1 MSPKQK
7 QTLEAIVRDYGARPT
22 RRNTVQKL
30 RLWTLLG
37 RNGDVDVLHAEC
49 CEQLKCKGKAELALV
64 HAVDKHLHI
73 YVAVM
78 SVVRLKLA
86 CQFFV
91 RHVLLFAKVF
101 DQGLGLLGI
110 EVGIA
115 GSHRR
120 SV

>member
-1 MSPKQK
+1 M
-7 QTLEAIVRDYGARPT
+7 
-22 RRNTVQKL
+22 QKL

-49 CEQLKCKGKAELALV
+49 CEQLKCKCKAEFAFV
-64 HAVDKHLHI
+64 NSVDKHLHV

-78 SVVRLKLA
+78 CVLGLELA

-91 RHVLLFAKVF
+91 RHVLLFANVF

-120 SV
+120 GV